1 MRTRGVLLAGSLFLV
16 LSSPVQ
22 GQKNATPEE
31 AINRI
36 IDSGLLEGHDSKV
49 IGGTGDSAAVTVTKI
64 VKGRNLNPDQI
75 DRVLIIL
82 KVAFGSVTPGP
93 QAEPRTALFVL
104 RALERSTNDVPLRG
118 RIAQTRKY
126 VEEEFSKS
134 KTPPT
139 QK

>member
-1 MRTRGVLLAGSLFLV
+1 MRNCGVLLAGSLFLA
-16 LSSPVQ
+16 LSTLAQ
-22 GQKNATPEE
+22 AQKNITPDE
-31 AINRI
+31 AISRI

-49 IGGTGDSAAVTVTKI
+49 IGGAGDGAAVTVTKI
-64 VKGRNLNPDQI
+64 VMGRNLSPDQI
-75 DRVLIIL
+75 NRVLIVL
-82 KVAFGSVTPGP
+82 KMAFGSVRPGP

-104 RALERSTNDVPLRG
+104 RALELSTNDVLLRG
-118 RIAQTRKY
+118 RIAQTREF